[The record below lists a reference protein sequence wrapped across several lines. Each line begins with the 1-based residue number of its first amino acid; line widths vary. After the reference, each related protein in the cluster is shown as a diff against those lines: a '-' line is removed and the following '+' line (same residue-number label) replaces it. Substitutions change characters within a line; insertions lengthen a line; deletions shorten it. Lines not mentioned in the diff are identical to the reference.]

1 VRKVAG
7 IAFVVYSA
15 FALFFVIAYA
25 IGSTEFDLPTGP
37 PIFAAVSVAVA
48 FLAMT
53 QLARRS

>member
-1 VRKVAG
+1 MRKVAG
-7 IAFVVYSA
+7 IAFVLYRA

-25 IGSTEFDLPTGP
+25 IGSTEFDLPPGP
-37 PIFAAVSVAVA
+37 PIFAVASVAVA